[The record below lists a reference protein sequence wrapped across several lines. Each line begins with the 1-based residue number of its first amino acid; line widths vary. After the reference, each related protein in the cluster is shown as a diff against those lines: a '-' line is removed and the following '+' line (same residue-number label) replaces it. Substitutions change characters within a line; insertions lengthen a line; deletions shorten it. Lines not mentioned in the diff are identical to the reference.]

1 MSFLPYYGS
10 VKVIMVLFIGTFITL
25 NNVGCGLLFIF
36 MRLNENKLLTFCEFE
51 HLKSGVY

>member
-36 MRLNENKLLTFCEFE
+36 MRLNENKLLTYCEFE
-51 HLKSGVY
+51 HLNS

>member
-1 MSFLPYYGS
+1 MSFLPYHGS
-10 VKVIMVLFIGTFITL
+10 VKVIMVLFIGAFITL

-51 HLKSGVY
+51 HLNS